1 MMRYASLVAVVAL
14 SACGGGSDGSA
25 TAPQTE
31 SGPSSARA
39 DYIARADAFCT
50 DAASNP
56 ELSQSLEQLENTPQ
70 SDPNFR
76 ALAEDHFRLV
86 LEIAERARTGFME
99 IEPPEADRP
108 AITELNAANDR
119 AIERLRDV
127 ISALEG
133 SGDPTPE
140 VNSYAQVIAAAGRLA
155 DAYGFEVC
163 AGAGGS

>member
-1 MMRYASLVAVVAL
+1 MVRYASLVAVVAF
-14 SACGGGSDGSA
+14 SACGGGSDGPA

-31 SGPSSARA
+31 SGPSSTRA
-39 DYIARADAFCT
+39 AYIARADAFCA
-50 DAASNP
+50 DAASDP

-86 LEIAERARTGFME
+86 LEIAERARGGFME

-119 AIERLRDV
+119 ALERLRDV

-133 SGDPTPE
+133 SGDPSPE
-140 VNSYAQVIAAAGRLA
+140 LDSYAQAIAAAGRLA
-155 DAYGFEVC
+155 DAYGFKLC

>member
-1 MMRYASLVAVVAL
+1 MTRYACLVAVLAL
-14 SACGGGSDGSA
+14 SACGGSDGPA

-31 SGPSSARA
+31 SGPPSTRA
-39 DYIARADAFCT
+39 AYIARADAFCA
-50 DAASNP
+50 DAASDP
-56 ELSQSLEQLENTPQ
+56 ELSQSLEQLENTPE

-99 IEPPEADRP
+99 IEPPEADQP
-108 AITELNAANDR
+108 AITELNAANNR
-119 AIERLRDV
+119 AIERLRDL

-133 SGDPTPE
+133 SDDPSPE
-140 VNSYAQVIAAAGRLA
+140 LDSYAEAIDAAARLA